1 MSQLKFLLLE
11 DSLLDAELIRATLSE
26 RGIDCELIQVKTR
39 LEFVS
44 AVEQGGFDL
53 ILADYALPG
62 FDGITALGIAQNIC
76 PDIPF
81 IFVTATLGEEVAIET
96 LKQGATDY
104 VLKQRLARLVPSVW
118 RALREA
124 EERRARK
131 RAEVELH
138 RREQEFRALAENSP
152 DLIARFDTD
161 LRHLYVNPAI
171 ERAIKL
177 SGEAIAGKTPAELGF
192 PEEIYVPLLARLRD
206 AIATTEESCF
216 EFEYTSPDGIRYFD
230 VRIVPEFATDGSV
243 QSLLRISRDITQH
256 KLSQQALEASEA
268 QLRKQTEKLEQ
279 ANRIK
284 DDFLAVLSHELR
296 SPLNAILGWAKLLQ
310 TRQFDQATVTKAI
323 ETIERNAKLQTQLI
337 EDLLDISR
345 IIRGKLTLQPQPTS
359 LVTAIAASIDTLRL
373 AAEAKSIDLQLLING
388 EKKLGTGDWGLS
400 KLPNTKFIVN
410 GDASRLQQIIWNILS
425 NALKFTPA
433 GGRIEIELKKLQ
445 IEDCRLQIERELQI
459 EDENKT
465 SNLRSDISNLKSNKS
480 DISNLKLNYAQIT
493 IKDTGKGI
501 SSDFLP
507 YVFETFRQA
516 DASITRQYGGLGL
529 GLAIVRHLVE
539 LHGGTVSVES
549 PGEGQGTTFTVQIPL
564 LASKEDKVEKGDKED
579 KQNKGEFPLAGKRV
593 LVVDDEPDTQEFLV
607 FTLEQYGATTC
618 AVASVASALE
628 VLESFQPDLLL
639 SDIGMPNEDGYNL
652 IRKVRNLADKSAT
665 LPAIALTAYARS
677 EDRLRALEAGFQTHV
692 SKPIE
697 PEELVTV
704 VANLLGSNVS
714 KANC

>member
-1 MSQLKFLLLE
+1 MSQLRFLLLE
-11 DSLLDAELIRATLSE
+11 DSPLDAELIRATLTE

-44 AVEQGGFDL
+44 SLEKGGFDL

-76 PDIPF
+76 PHIPF

-104 VLKQRLARLVPSVW
+104 VLKQRLARLVPSVL
-118 RALREA
+118 RALRES
-124 EERRARK
+124 EERRARE
-131 RAEVELH
+131 RAEAELH

-152 DLIARFDTD
+152 DLIARFDTK

-171 ERAIKL
+171 ERAIKMAN
-177 SGEAIAGKTPAELGF
+177 EAIAGKTPAELGF
-192 PEEIYVPLLARLRD
+192 PEEVCVPLLARLGD
-206 AIATTEESCF
+206 AIATKEESFF
-216 EFEYTSPDGIRYFD
+216 EFEYPSPDGIRYFD

-243 QSLLRISRDITQH
+243 QSLLSISRDITQY

-284 DDFLAVLSHELR
+284 DDFLAMLSHELR
-296 SPLNAILGWAKLLQ
+296 SPLNAILGWAKLLR
-310 TRQFDQATVTKAI
+310 TRQFDQDTVTKAI

-359 LVTAIAASIDTLRL
+359 LVTAIAGSIDTLRL
-373 AAEAKSIDLQLLING
+373 AAEAKSIDLQFLIDG
-388 EKKLGTGDWGLS
+388 EKKLGTGDLGLS

-410 GDASRLQQIIWNILS
+410 GDASRLQQIVWNLLS
-425 NALKFTPA
+425 NAIKFTPA
-433 GGRIEIELKKLQ
+433 GGKVEIELSTVSVNQTKQLP
-445 IEDCRLQIERELQI
+445 I
-459 EDENKT
+459 T
-465 SNLRSDISNLKSNKS
+465 
-480 DISNLKLNYAQIT
+480 NYAQIT

-501 SSDFLP
+501 AGDFLP
-507 YVFETFRQA
+507 YVFESFRQA

-549 PGEGQGTTFTVQIPL
+549 PGEGQGATFTVQLPL
-564 LASKEDKVEKGDKED
+564 LASKEEKVEKGDKED
-579 KQNKGEFPLAGKRV
+579 KEDKGEFPLAGKRV

-628 VLESFQPDLLL
+628 VIASFQPDLLL

-677 EDRLRALEAGFQTHV
+677 EDKIRALEAGFQTHV
-692 SKPIE
+692 AKPIE

-704 VANLLGSNVS
+704 VANLLRSNVS
-714 KANC
+714 NSSC

>member
-1 MSQLKFLLLE
+1 MSQLRFLLLE
-11 DSLLDAELIRATLSE
+11 DSPLDAELIRATLTE

-39 LEFVS
+39 LEFQT
-44 AVEQGGFDL
+44 AIEQGGFDL

-76 PDIPF
+76 PQIPF

-104 VLKQRLARLVPSVW
+104 VLKQRLARLVPSVL
-118 RALREA
+118 RALRES
-124 EERRARK
+124 EERRARE
-131 RAEVELH
+131 RAEAELH

-152 DLIARFDTD
+152 DMIARFDTK

-177 SGEAIAGKTPAELGF
+177 PSEAIVGKTPGELGF
-192 PEEIYVPLLARLRD
+192 PEEIYVPLLARLKE
-206 AIATTEESCF
+206 AIATKQECFF
-216 EFEYTSPDGIRYFD
+216 EFEYPSPDGIRYFD

-243 QSLLRISRDITQH
+243 QSLLSISRDITPH

-268 QLRKQTEKLEQ
+268 QLRQQTEKLEQ

-284 DDFLAVLSHELR
+284 DDFLAMLSHELR
-296 SPLNAILGWAKLLQ
+296 SPLNAILGWAKLLR

-373 AAEAKSIDLQLLING
+373 AAEAKSIDLQFLING

-410 GDASRLQQIIWNILS
+410 GDASRLQQIVWNILS

-433 GGRIEIELKKLQ
+433 GGRVEIELS
-445 IEDCRLQIERELQI
+445 
-459 EDENKT
+459 T
-465 SNLRSDISNLKSNKS
+465 VSSNQNHQLPITNYQLP
-480 DISNLKLNYAQIT
+480 ITNYAQIT

-501 SSDFLP
+501 AGEFLP

-516 DASITRQYGGLGL
+516 DASITRQHGGLGL

-549 PGEGQGTTFTVQIPL
+549 PGEGQGATFTVELPL
-564 LASKEDKVEKGDKED
+564 LERKEDKAEKGDKKDKED
-579 KQNKGEFPLAGKRV
+579 KEEFPLAGKRV

-628 VLESFQPDLLL
+628 VIPSFQPDLLL

-665 LPAIALTAYARS
+665 LPAIALTAYART
-677 EDRLRALEAGFQTHV
+677 EDRIRALEAGFQTHV
-692 SKPIE
+692 AKPIE

-704 VANLLGSNVS
+704 VTNLLGSYVS
-714 KANC
+714 S

>member
-11 DSLLDAELIRATLSE
+11 DSPLDAELIRATLTE

-39 LEFVS
+39 LEFQT
-44 AVEQGGFDL
+44 AIKKGGFDL
-53 ILADYALPG
+53 ILADYALPD

-96 LKQGATDY
+96 LKNGATDY
-104 VLKQRLARLVPSVW
+104 VLKQRLARLVPSVL

-131 RAEVELH
+131 QAEAELH

-152 DLIARFDTD
+152 DLIARFDTG

-171 ERAIKL
+171 ERAIKIPN
-177 SGEAIAGKTPAELGF
+177 EAIAGKTAAELGF
-192 PEEIYVPLLARLRD
+192 PEEVYVPLLERLKD
-206 AIATTEESCF
+206 AIATKEECFF
-216 EFEYTSPDGIRYFD
+216 EFEYPSPDGIRYFD

-243 QSLLRISRDITQH
+243 QSLLSISRDITQH

-296 SPLNAILGWAKLLQ
+296 SPLNAILGWAKLLR

-345 IIRGKLTLQPQPTS
+345 IIRGKLTLEPQPTS

-373 AAEAKSIDLQLLING
+373 AAEAKSIDLQFLING

-410 GDASRLQQIIWNILS
+410 GDASRLQQIVWNLLS
-425 NALKFTPA
+425 NAIKFTPA
-433 GGRIEIELKKLQ
+433 GGRVEIELSTVTNYQLPITNYQ
-445 IEDCRLQIERELQI
+445 LPI
-459 EDENKT
+459 T
-465 SNLRSDISNLKSNKS
+465 
-480 DISNLKLNYAQIT
+480 NYAQIT

-501 SSDFLP
+501 SGDFLP

-549 PGEGQGTTFTVQIPL
+549 PGEGQGTTFTVQLPL
-564 LASKEDKVEKGDKED
+564 LASKENKVEKGDNEDKED
-579 KQNKGEFPLAGKRV
+579 KGEFPLAGKRV

-628 VLESFQPDLLL
+628 VIPSFQPDLLL

-652 IRKVRNLADKSAT
+652 IRKVRNLADKIAT
-665 LPAIALTAYARS
+665 LPAVALTAYARS
-677 EDRLRALEAGFQTHV
+677 EDRIRALEAGFQTHV
-692 SKPIE
+692 AKPIE

-704 VANLLGSNVS
+704 VTNLLGSHVS

>member
-192 PEEIYVPLLARLRD
+192 PEEIYVPLLARLGD

-243 QSLLRISRDITQH
+243 QSLLSISRDITQH

-480 DISNLKLNYAQIT
+480 EISNLKLNYAQIT

-652 IRKVRNLADKSAT
+652 IRKVRNLADKIAT

>member
-11 DSLLDAELIRATLSE
+11 DSPLDAELIRATLTE
-26 RGIDCELIQVKTR
+26 RGIDCDLIQVKTR
-39 LEFVS
+39 IEFQT
-44 AVEQGGFDL
+44 AIKKGGFDL
-53 ILADYALPG
+53 ILADYALPD

-96 LKQGATDY
+96 LKNGATDY

-131 RAEVELH
+131 QAEAELY

-152 DLIARFDTD
+152 DLIARFDTQ

-171 ERAIKL
+171 ERAIKIPN
-177 SGEAIAGKTPAELGF
+177 EAIVGKTSAELGF
-192 PEEIYVPLLARLRD
+192 PEEVYVPLLERLGD
-206 AIATTEESCF
+206 AIATKKECFF
-216 EFEYTSPDGIRYFD
+216 EFEYPSPDGIRYFD

-243 QSLLRISRDITQH
+243 QSLLSISRDITPH

-268 QLRKQTEKLEQ
+268 QLRQQTEQLEQ

-296 SPLNAILGWAKLLQ
+296 SPLNAILGWAKLLR

-373 AAEAKSIDLQLLING
+373 AAEAKSIDLQFLING

-410 GDASRLQQIIWNILS
+410 GDASRLQQIVWNLLS
-425 NALKFTPA
+425 NAIKFTPA
-433 GGRIEIELKKLQ
+433 GGRVEIELSTVTNYQLP
-445 IEDCRLQIERELQI
+445 I
-459 EDENKT
+459 T
-465 SNLRSDISNLKSNKS
+465 
-480 DISNLKLNYAQIT
+480 NYAQIT

-501 SSDFLP
+501 SGDFLP
-507 YVFETFRQA
+507 HVFETFRQA

-549 PGEGQGTTFTVQIPL
+549 PGEGQGATFIVQLPL
-564 LASKEDKVEKGDKED
+564 LASKENKVEKGDNEDKED
-579 KQNKGEFPLAGKRV
+579 KGEFPLAGKRV

-628 VLESFQPDLLL
+628 VITSFQPDLLL

-652 IRKVRNLADKSAT
+652 IRKVRNLADKIAT
-665 LPAIALTAYARS
+665 LPAVALTAYARS
-677 EDRLRALEAGFQTHV
+677 EDRIRALEAGFQTHV
-692 SKPIE
+692 AKPIE

-704 VANLLGSNVS
+704 VTNLLGSYVS
-714 KANC
+714 S

>member
-11 DSLLDAELIRATLSE
+11 DSPLDAELIRATLTE

-39 LEFVS
+39 LEFQT
-44 AVEQGGFDL
+44 AIKKGGFDL
-53 ILADYALPG
+53 ILADYALPD

-131 RAEVELH
+131 RAESELH

-152 DLIARFDTD
+152 DLIARFDTQ
-161 LRHLYVNPAI
+161 LQHLYVNPAI

-192 PEEIYVPLLARLRD
+192 PAEIYVPLLARLED
-206 AIATTEESCF
+206 AIATKKECFF
-216 EFEYTSPDGIRYFD
+216 EFEYPSPDGIRYFD

-243 QSLLRISRDITQH
+243 QSLLSISRDITQH

-296 SPLNAILGWAKLLQ
+296 SPLNAILGWAKLLR

-345 IIRGKLTLQPQPTS
+345 IIRGKLTLEPQPTS

-373 AAEAKSIDLQLLING
+373 AAEAKSIDLQFLING

-410 GDASRLQQIIWNILS
+410 GDGSRLQQIVWNLLS
-425 NALKFTPA
+425 NAIKFTPA
-433 GGRIEIELKKLQ
+433 GGKVEIRLEKLQ
-445 IEDCRLQIERELQI
+445 IADCRLQI

-465 SNLRSDISNLKSNKS
+465 SNLQSE
-480 DISNLKLNYAQIT
+480 ISNLKLNYAQIT

-501 SSDFLP
+501 AGDFLP
-507 YVFETFRQA
+507 YVFESFRQA

-549 PGEGQGTTFTVQIPL
+549 PGEGQGATFTVQLPL

-579 KQNKGEFPLAGKRV
+579 KEDKGKFPLAGKRV

-628 VLESFQPDLLL
+628 VLPSFQPDLLL

-665 LPAIALTAYARS
+665 LPAIALTAYART
-677 EDRLRALEAGFQTHV
+677 EDKIRALEAGFQTHV
-692 SKPIE
+692 AKPIE

-704 VANLLGSNVS
+704 VTNLLGSHVS
-714 KANC
+714 NSSC

>member
-1 MSQLKFLLLE
+1 MSQLRFLLLE
-11 DSLLDAELIRATLSE
+11 DSPLDAELIRATLTE
-26 RGIDCELIQVKTR
+26 RGISCQLIQLKTR
-39 LEFVS
+39 LEFKT
-44 AVEQGGFDL
+44 AIEQGGFDL

-62 FDGITALGIAQNIC
+62 FDGITALEIAQNIC

-96 LKQGATDY
+96 LKKGATDY
-104 VLKQRLARLVPSVW
+104 VLKQRLARLVPSVL

-131 RAEVELH
+131 QAEQQLH

-152 DLIARFDTD
+152 DLIVRFDTG
-161 LRHLYVNPAI
+161 LRHLYVNPAV
-171 ERAIKL
+171 ERATKL
-177 SGEAIAGKTPAELGF
+177 PSGSMIGKTSAQLGF
-192 PEEIYVPLLARLRD
+192 PDEIYVPLLERLKD
-206 AIATTEESCF
+206 AIATKEECLF
-216 EFEYTSPDGIRYFD
+216 EFKFPTRNGIRYFD

-243 QSLLRISRDITQH
+243 QSLLSISRDITQY

-268 QLRKQTEKLEQ
+268 QLRKQTEKLQQ

-296 SPLNAILGWAKLLQ
+296 SPLNAILGWAKLLR
-310 TRQFDQATVTKAI
+310 TRKIDQNTVNKAI

-359 LVTAIAASIDTLRL
+359 LVIAIAASIDTLRL
-373 AAEAKSIDLQLLING
+373 AAEAKSIDLQFLING
-388 EKKLGTGDWGLS
+388 EKQLGTGNWGMS
-400 KLPNTKFIVN
+400 KLPTSQYIVN
-410 GDASRLQQIIWNILS
+410 GDSSRLQQIIWNLLS
-425 NALKFTPA
+425 NAIKFTPA
-433 GGRIEIELKKLQ
+433 GGKVEIELSKVSANQ
-445 IEDCRLQIERELQI
+445 NQQSTI
-459 EDENKT
+459 T
-465 SNLRSDISNLKSNKS
+465 
-480 DISNLKLNYAQIT
+480 NYAQIT
-493 IKDTGKGI
+493 VKDTGKGI
-501 SSDFLP
+501 YGDFLP

-539 LHGGTVSVES
+539 LHGGIISVES
-549 PGEGQGTTFTVQIPL
+549 PGEGQGTTFTVQLPL
-564 LASKEDKVEKGDKED
+564 LLRKEDKLEKEDKED
-579 KQNKGEFPLAGKRV
+579 KENKSEFPLAGKRV

-607 FTLEQYGATTC
+607 FTLEQYGAKTC

-665 LPAIALTAYARS
+665 LPAIALTAYART
-677 EDRLRALEAGFQTHV
+677 EDRIRALEAGFQTHV
-692 SKPIE
+692 AKPIE

-704 VANLLGSNVS
+704 VANLLGSYISNV
-714 KANC
+714 NC

>member
-1 MSQLKFLLLE
+1 MSQLRFLLLE
-11 DSLLDAELIRATLSE
+11 DSPLDAELIRATLTE

-44 AVEQGGFDL
+44 SLEQGGFDL

-76 PDIPF
+76 PHIPF

-104 VLKQRLARLVPSVW
+104 VLKQRLARLVPSVL

-124 EERRARK
+124 EERRARE
-131 RAEVELH
+131 RAEAELH

-152 DLIARFDTD
+152 DLIARFDTK

-171 ERAIKL
+171 ERAIKMAN
-177 SGEAIAGKTPAELGF
+177 EAIAGKTPAELGF
-192 PEEIYVPLLARLRD
+192 PEEIYVPLLARLGD
-206 AIATTEESCF
+206 AIATKEESFF
-216 EFEYTSPDGIRYFD
+216 EFEYPSPDGIRYFD

-243 QSLLRISRDITQH
+243 QSLLSISRDITQY

-268 QLRKQTEKLEQ
+268 QLRQQTEKLEQ

-284 DDFLAVLSHELR
+284 DDFLAMLSHELR
-296 SPLNAILGWAKLLQ
+296 SPLNAILGWAKLLR
-310 TRQFDQATVTKAI
+310 TRKFDQNTVTKAI

-373 AAEAKSIDLQLLING
+373 AAEAKSIDLQFLING

-410 GDASRLQQIIWNILS
+410 GDASRLQQIVWNLLY
-425 NALKFTPA
+425 NAIKFTPA
-433 GGRIEIELKKLQ
+433 GGKVEIELSTVSVNQTKQLP
-445 IEDCRLQIERELQI
+445 I
-459 EDENKT
+459 T
-465 SNLRSDISNLKSNKS
+465 
-480 DISNLKLNYAQIT
+480 NYAQIT

-501 SSDFLP
+501 SGDFLP

-549 PGEGQGTTFTVQIPL
+549 PGEGQGATFTVQLPL
-564 LASKEDKVEKGDKED
+564 LERKEDKREKGDKED
-579 KQNKGEFPLAGKRV
+579 KEDKEEFPLAGKRV

-628 VLESFQPDLLL
+628 VLPSFQPDLLL

-652 IRKVRNLADKSAT
+652 IRKVRNLADKIAT
-665 LPAIALTAYARS
+665 LPAVALTAYARS
-677 EDRLRALEAGFQTHV
+677 EDRIRALEAGFQTHV
-692 SKPIE
+692 AKPIE

-704 VANLLGSNVS
+704 VANLLRSNVS
-714 KANC
+714 NSSC